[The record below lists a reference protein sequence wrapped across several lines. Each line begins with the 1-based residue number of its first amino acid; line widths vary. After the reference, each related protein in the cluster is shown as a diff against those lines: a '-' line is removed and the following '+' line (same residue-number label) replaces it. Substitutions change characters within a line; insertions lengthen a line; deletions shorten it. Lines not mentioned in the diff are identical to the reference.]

1 MLLDLCAMGKM
12 YVNDIKLRKMEDK
25 KNFKILCIDGGGI
38 KGLYSAQVLAKFEE
52 SFNTRLSDHF
62 DLICGTSTGGIIAL
76 AASAKIPMVDVVK
89 FYEEHGPN
97 IFASKWKIFAK
108 LGNNILAFKQALF
121 TSKYSQKPLRNA
133 LVSVFG
139 NKTIKESWNLLCIPA
154 YNLSNAKPRIF
165 KRDYDTLD
173 QDGNKTYVDVA
184 LATAA
189 APTYLPIKEIEN
201 LDYVDGGLF
210 ANNPVVV
217 GLTEYLYKWAN
228 RGMFDG
234 VDILS
239 ISSCE
244 KSLGW
249 SPKGRRL
256 SFLKWSDYLFD
267 CYSHGQAL
275 SDEFFI
281 QQLINSDSLKFKLN
295 VVRVANNPLSGQQE
309 KYVSMDNASKHS
321 IKVLNQIG
329 KATGALY
336 KEKEEVKAFFKTKK
350 TINPEDYGK

>member
-1 MLLDLCAMGKM
+1 
-12 YVNDIKLRKMEDK
+12 MEEMK
-25 KNFKILCIDGGGI
+25 KFKILCIDGGGI

-76 AASAKIPMVDVVK
+76 AASAKIPMSDVVR
-89 FYEEHGPN
+89 FYEDYGP
-97 IFASKWKIFAK
+97 KIFSSPWK
-108 LGNNILAFKQALF
+108 YLRSIGHNILAFKQALF
-121 TSKYSQKPLRNA
+121 MSKYSQEPLRKA

-139 NKTIKESWNLLCIPA
+139 SRTIGESRNLLCIPA
-154 YNLSNAKPRIF
+154 YNLSKAAPRIF
-165 KRDYDTLD
+165 KRDYGTLD
-173 QDGNKTYVDVA
+173 QDNNKTYVDVA

-201 LDYVDGGLF
+201 VDYVDGGLF
-210 ANNPVVV
+210 ANNPIVV
-217 GLTEYLYKWAN
+217 GLTEYLFKWAKKD
-228 RGMFDG
+228 MFEG

-249 SPKGRRL
+249 SPKGKRL

-275 SDEFFI
+275 SDDFFI
-281 QQLINSDSLKFKLN
+281 QQLIKSDSLKFKLN
-295 VVRVANNPLSGQQE
+295 IVRVANSPLSGQQE
-309 KYVSMDNASKHS
+309 EYVSMDNASKHS
-321 IKVLNQIG
+321 LKVLSQIG
-329 KATGALY
+329 LTTGVYY
-336 KEKEEVKAFFKTKK
+336 KEKEEVKAFFATQK
-350 TINPEDYGK
+350 TINPEDYGKQ